1 MQKQVRGRRNLI
13 ELDGLIRSAIFPK
26 MCIFA
31 SSKRTLMPQHPKITI
46 LFLLAVLLLASCAS
60 RKKTVAPTPPQSFEW
75 LTAKLDI
82 QAEVNGQSFNDLSG
96 QLRMRKD
103 SIVWMSVT
111 ATMGVEVLRAK
122 ISNDSVWILNRMEKT
137 YLAEPIDSLAQQL
150 GEYRIYRLPMAQFAL
165 LNNIE
170 GIPPVENQT
179 VGWHDYDYDLGE
191 IQVKIKYSNIKLD
204 EPTTFPLKITD
215 KMERMQLPIKQ

>member
-1 MQKQVRGRRNLI
+1 
-13 ELDGLIRSAIFPK
+13 

-60 RKKTVAPTPPQSFEW
+60 REKTVAPTPPQSFEW

-82 QAEVNGQSFNDLSG
+82 QAEVNGQTFNDLSG

-122 ISNDSVWILNRMEKT
+122 ISNDSVWVINRMDKT
-137 YLAEPIDSLAQQL
+137 YLAEPLDAISDQL
-150 GEYRIYRLPMAQFAL
+150 GMPLSLPLVQAQL
-165 LNNIE
+165 LGNNE
-170 GIPPVENQT
+170 GLAPTENQT
-179 VGWHDYDYDLGE
+179 VQLKNFTFGNFSAK
-191 IQVKIKYSNIKLD
+191 VKYSNIRLD
-204 EPTTFPLKITD
+204 ETTTFPLKITD
-215 KMERMQLPIKQ
+215 KMERFRLPIRR